1 MKLGNLDTRT
11 FRSKV
16 ARRTFTLFIACALIP
31 VSALALLSLEQ
42 VTTQLNE
49 QSQQRLHQAT
59 KAAALGIYQRLL
71 GLQEAITL
79 TASGL
84 RSRSGP
90 TGPRPD
96 ARVDE
101 ELQRRFKSL
110 LLVTD
115 DGTKMPLFGH
125 LDHLPVLTTE
135 HRRHLASGKT
145 LLLVEHV
152 PNRPPRLVM
161 GRVRDPERPH
171 REILYAEID
180 PAYLWDFGDDATLA
194 SQTKLSVVDQSLNLL
209 FASPQAPTSFPE
221 PIALQL
227 SRSTS
232 GRFEWSE
239 DANEYVASYWALFL
253 RVNFSTPKWTIVLS
267 EARADVLA
275 PIASFKRT
283 FFLVVLLSV
292 WIVLLLSI
300 TQIRKSLIPLE
311 KLQEGTRRIARGDF
325 DTRVEVAS
333 RDEFQELA
341 VSLNTMAHQLGR
353 QFTALTMMGEVS
365 LAVSRN
371 PGLLEEVLRQCADIL
386 VRHLDLAAVR
396 VWVLNSDDRVLELR
410 ASAGL
415 SGRLDGAESRIPL
428 GHSAIGQ
435 IAEERRPRVTNAL
448 VENSGSEQAWAA
460 REGLVAFVGH
470 PLLVEG
476 RLVGVAAAYARTP
489 LDDVGLSGFVSAAGE
504 IAQCIERQRV
514 EEALRGSEEQ
524 VRQLQKMEAVGRLA
538 GGVAHDFNN
547 LLTVITGH
555 SQLLLRQ
562 LPPGDPL
569 REGLDL
575 IEATAVRAGWLT
587 RQLLAFS
594 RKQNLA
600 PVVLDP
606 NDVVSGMATML
617 ERLIGDDVE
626 LVFRPDSSLGRV
638 RVDSGQLEQVIVNLV
653 VNARDA
659 MPEGGRI
666 TIETADVELD
676 AAYAGLHFGVRPG
689 SYVMLAVTDTGIGM
703 GAETQSHIFEPF
715 FTTKEPGKGTGLGLA
730 TVYGIVKQSDG
741 HIRVQSQPGEG
752 TTFKI
757 YFPLVD
763 APLGQPARAA
773 PLGPA
778 PEGAETILLVEDQA
792 DVRLVVRRVLQNAGY
807 IVLDAST
814 PGDALELAGRHTG
827 PIHVMLTDI
836 VMPQMN
842 GRALAALLK
851 RRCPAMRVLYM
862 SGYADT
868 VLDPG
873 TAYLQKPF
881 TPDTLVRTVREVLD
895 TVVGTSR

>member
-1 MKLGNLDTRT
+1 VKLGAFDTRT

-31 VSALALLSLEQ
+31 VSALALLSFEQ
-42 VTTQLNE
+42 VSTQLNE

-71 GLQEAITL
+71 SLQEAIVL

-90 TGPRPD
+90 TGPLPD

-101 ELQRRFKSL
+101 QSQRHFKSMV
-110 LLVTD
+110 LVTEA
-115 DGTKMPLFGH
+115 GTRVPLFGH
-125 LDHLPVLTTE
+125 LDRLPALTAE
-135 HRRHLASGKT
+135 QQRHLASGKT
-145 LLLVEHV
+145 LLVVAHA
-152 PNRPPRLVM
+152 PNRPPRFFL

-171 REILYAEID
+171 RDILYAEID
-180 PAYLWDFGDDATLA
+180 PAYLWGFDDEVTLA
-194 SQTKLSVVDQSLNLL
+194 PLTKLSVVDQSLNLL
-209 FASPQAPTSFPE
+209 FASPQAPTSFPR
-221 PIALQL
+221 PVALQL
-227 SRSTS
+227 SRSIS
-232 GRFEWSE
+232 GRFEWS
-239 DANEYVASYWALFL
+239 DDTNEYVARYFSLSLQFT
-253 RVNFSTPKWTIVLS
+253 FSTSRWTIVLS
-267 EARADVLA
+267 ESKADVLA
-275 PIASFKRT
+275 PIAGFKRN
-283 FFLVVLLSV
+283 FFLVILLFL

-300 TQIRKSLIPLE
+300 TQIRRSLVPLE
-311 KLQEGTRRIARGDF
+311 KLQEGTRRIARGAF
-325 DTRVEVAS
+325 DTRVDIAS
-333 RDEFQELA
+333 RDEFEELA

-353 QFTALTMMGEVS
+353 QFTALTMMGEIS
-365 LAVSRN
+365 LALGRN
-371 PGLLEEVLRQCADIL
+371 LGLEEALRQCADIL
-386 VRHLDLAAVR
+386 VRHLDLAVVR
-396 VWVLNSDDRVLELR
+396 VWILNSDERVLELR

-415 SGRLDGAESRIPL
+415 SSRLDGAESRVPL
-428 GHSAIGQ
+428 GQSAIGR

-448 VENSGSEQAWAA
+448 VENSGSEQEWAA

-489 LDDVGLSGFVSAAGE
+489 LDEVGLSGFVSAAGE

-555 SQLLLRQ
+555 SQLLLRR

-606 NDVVSGMATML
+606 NEVVSGMATML
-617 ERLIGDDVE
+617 QRLIGEDVE
-626 LVFRPDSSLGRV
+626 LVFRPGSSLGRV
-638 RVDSGQLEQVIVNLV
+638 RVDPGQLEQVIVNLV

-666 TIETADVELD
+666 TVETAGVELD
-676 AAYAGLHFGVRPG
+676 DDAYARMHVGVRAG
-689 SYVMLAVTDTGIGM
+689 WSVMLAVTDTGIGM
-703 GAETQSHIFEPF
+703 DAETQSHIFEPF

-757 YFPLVD
+757 YLPLVD

-773 PLGPA
+773 PLGQA

-807 IVLDAST
+807 TVLDAST

-827 PIHVMLTDI
+827 PIHLTLTDI

-842 GRALAALLK
+842 GRALADLLK

-895 TVVGTSR
+895 TVAETSR

>member
-1 MKLGNLDTRT
+1 VKLGAFDTRT

-31 VSALALLSLEQ
+31 VSALALLSFEQ
-42 VTTQLNE
+42 VSTQLND

-71 GLQEAITL
+71 GLQEAIII

-84 RSRSGP
+84 RSGSGP
-90 TGPRPD
+90 TGPPPD

-101 ELQRRFKSL
+101 QAQRHFKSMV
-110 LLVTD
+110 LVTEE
-115 DGTKMPLFGH
+115 GTRVPLFGH
-125 LDHLPVLTTE
+125 LDRLPALTAE
-135 HRRHLASGKT
+135 QQRHLASGKT
-145 LLLVEHV
+145 LLVVAHA
-152 PNRPPRLVM
+152 PSRPPRFFL

-171 REILYAEID
+171 RDILYAEID
-180 PAYLWDFGDDATLA
+180 PAYLWGFDDEVTLA
-194 SQTKLSVVDQSLNLL
+194 PLTKLSVVDQSLNLL

-221 PIALQL
+221 PVALQL
-227 SRSTS
+227 SRSIS
-232 GRFEWSE
+232 GRFEWR
-239 DANEYVASYWALFL
+239 DDTNEYVARYFSLSLQFT
-253 RVNFSTPKWTIVLS
+253 FSTSRWTIVLS
-267 EARADVLA
+267 ESKADVLA
-275 PIASFKRT
+275 PIAGFKRN
-283 FFLVVLLSV
+283 FFLVILLFL

-300 TQIRKSLIPLE
+300 TQIRRSLVPLE

-325 DTRVEVAS
+325 DTRVDIAS
-333 RDEFQELA
+333 RDEFEELA

-365 LAVSRN
+365 LALGRN
-371 PGLLEEVLRQCADIL
+371 LGLEELLRQVADIL
-386 VRHLDLAAVR
+386 VRHLDLAVVR
-396 VWVLNSDDRVLELR
+396 VWILNSDERVLELR

-415 SGRLDGAESRIPL
+415 SSRLDGAESRVPL
-428 GHSAIGQ
+428 GQSAIGR
-435 IAEERRPRVTNAL
+435 IAEERRPRVTNSP
-448 VENSGSEQAWAA
+448 VENSGSEQEWAA

-489 LDDVGLSGFVSAAGE
+489 LDEVGLSGFVSAAGE

-555 SQLLLRQ
+555 SQLLLRR

-606 NDVVSGMATML
+606 NEVVSGMATML
-617 ERLIGDDVE
+617 QRLIGEDVE
-626 LVFRPDSSLGRV
+626 LVFRPGSGRGRV
-638 RVDSGQLEQVIVNLV
+638 RVDPGQLEQVIVNLV
-653 VNARDA
+653 INARDA

-666 TIETADVELD
+666 TVETADVELD
-676 AAYAGLHFGVRPG
+676 DAYARLHVGVRPG
-689 SYVMLAVTDTGIGM
+689 WSVMLAVTDTGIGM
-703 GAETQSHIFEPF
+703 DAETQSHIFEPF

-757 YFPLVD
+757 YFPLLD

-773 PLGPA
+773 PLGQA

-807 IVLDAST
+807 TVLDAST

-827 PIHVMLTDI
+827 PIHLILTDI

-842 GRALAALLK
+842 GRALADLLK

-895 TVVGTSR
+895 TVAETSR